1 MFGISGSYTIN
12 LFFLEYSPK
21 TRVMKF
27 KVRTKPEING
37 VMGGLLRKHIKKKYP
52 FMKLNGETL
61 EIDFNETRAG
71 EFIKGIQMKNG
82 SVAIQINW
90 R

>member
-1 MFGISGSYTIN
+1 MFGISNSYT
-12 LFFLEYSPK
+12 LFLSFLEYSPK
-21 TRVMKF
+21 THVMRF
-27 KVRTKPEING
+27 KVKTQPAING
-37 VMGGLLRKHIKKKYP
+37 ILRGLLLKHLQKKYP

-71 EFIKGIQMKNG
+71 EFIKSIQMKNG
-82 SVAIQINW
+82 TIAIEINW

>member
-1 MFGISGSYTIN
+1 MFGINNSYT
-12 LFFLEYSPK
+12 LFLSFLDYSPK
-21 TRVMKF
+21 THLMRF

-37 VMGGLLRKHIKKKYP
+37 VMRGLLRKHIQKKYP

-61 EIDFNETRAG
+61 KIDLNKTRAG
-71 EFIKGIQMKNG
+71 EFIKDIQMKNG
-82 SVAIQINW
+82 SIAIQINW

>member
-21 TRVMKF
+21 THVMRF
-27 KVRTKPEING
+27 NVRTQPVING
-37 VMGGLLRKHIKKKYP
+37 FMRDLLRKHIKKKYP
-52 FMKLNGETL
+52 FMKLNGEIL
-61 EIDFNETRAG
+61 EIDFNENRAG
-71 EFIKGIQMKNG
+71 EFIKDVQMKNG
-82 SVAIQINW
+82 NIAIQINW

>member
-12 LFFLEYSPK
+12 LFFLEYSPE
-21 TRVMKF
+21 THVMRF

-37 VMGGLLRKHIKKKYP
+37 FMRDLLRKHIKKKYP
-52 FMKLNGETL
+52 FMKLNRETL
-61 EIDFNETRAG
+61 EIDFNETSAG
-71 EFIKGIQMKNG
+71 EFKKDIQMKNG
-82 SVAIQINW
+82 TIAIQSNW

>member
-1 MFGISGSYTIN
+1 
-12 LFFLEYSPK
+12 
-21 TRVMKF
+21 MKF
-27 KVRTKPEING
+27 KVKTQPEVNG
-37 VMGGLLRKHIKKKYP
+37 FMRGIFQKRIQKKYP

-61 EIDFNETRAG
+61 EIDFNETRVG
-71 EFIKGIQMKNG
+71 EFIKDIQMKNG